1 MRKKRAFYNLITSI
15 VLQIV
20 SIICGLIVPKLII
33 ATYGSN
39 LNGLINSITQFLS
52 YITLLEVGFGP
63 VILSILYKP
72 ISNKDKSKIKRILK
86 SSESFF
92 RKISFIFI
100 IYIIILCII
109 YPVFINSNY
118 DNLFIISLI
127 IIISL
132 STFAE
137 YFFGL
142 TYSIYLQADQKNI

>member
-20 SIICGLIVPKLII
+20 SIICGLIVPKLI

-72 ISNKDKSKIKRILK
+72 IANKDKSKIKRILK

-100 IYIIILCII
+100 IYIIILH
-109 YPVFINSNY
+109 YSVFRNKE
-118 DNLFIISLI
+118 LI
-127 IIISL
+127 IIKLIC
-132 STFAE
+132 
-137 YFFGL
+137 
-142 TYSIYLQADQKNI
+142 SIIAG